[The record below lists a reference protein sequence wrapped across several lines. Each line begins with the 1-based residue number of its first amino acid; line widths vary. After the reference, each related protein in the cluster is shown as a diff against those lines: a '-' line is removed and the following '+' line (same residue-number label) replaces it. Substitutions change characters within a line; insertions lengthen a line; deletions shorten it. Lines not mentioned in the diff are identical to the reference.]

1 MRCRSSRACG
11 GRSARCAPAAW
22 YVLCAAAA
30 LGARAGG
37 ARAQRRRIGA
47 RILAEVRPDELTA
60 RAARAAEAAEALVV
74 EMREEGG
81 GEVRRQS
88 AERRLFARARRRRGG
103 CAALSRRFGIVRR
116 RRRRRGERQI
126 QEHIGDGIDARARGA
141 LFAAGARDHLARQL
155 GEHRAQPLLS
165 TRPLVHVGAQ
175 RDGPALTC
183 TAG

>member
-1 MRCRSSRACG
+1 
-11 GRSARCAPAAW
+11 
-22 YVLCAAAA
+22 VLCAAAA

-74 EMREEGG
+74 EMREESG
-81 GEVRRQS
+81 GEVSRQS

-116 RRRRRGERQI
+116 RRGERQI

-141 LFAAGARDHLARQL
+141 LFAADARDHLAWQL
-155 GEHRAQPLLS
+155 GEHRAKPLLS
-165 TRPLVHVGAQ
+165 TGPLVQVGAQ
-175 RDGPALTC
+175 RDGPAFTC